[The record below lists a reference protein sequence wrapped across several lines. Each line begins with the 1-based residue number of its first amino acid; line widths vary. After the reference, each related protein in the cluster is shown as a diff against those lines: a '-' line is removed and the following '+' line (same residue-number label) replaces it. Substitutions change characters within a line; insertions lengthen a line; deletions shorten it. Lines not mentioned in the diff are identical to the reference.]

1 MSRWRNVLPTDRQGN
16 RIEHEINYFHC
27 DQIGIPREVMDSE
40 GKLIWRGRY
49 DAWGQN

>member
-1 MSRWRNVLPTDRQGN
+1 M
-16 RIEHEINYFHC
+16 
-27 DQIGIPREVMDSE
+27 GIPREMMDSE